1 MRGGSKKVAKAL
13 FFPGKIAEEL
23 LRNFSQISVLFGE
36 KKIADG
42 GQVDPA
48 RDVKV
53 IFCSYI
59 LTDSRVPNRRIGGQ
73 TFLKF
78 VSGKQQLSLKNLY
91 NQFFFKSHLKSRYP
105 WNIFTLV
112 L

>member
-1 MRGGSKKVAKAL
+1 M
-13 FFPGKIAEEL
+13 
-23 LRNFSQISVLFGE
+23 FGE

-59 LTDSRVPNRRIGGQ
+59 LTNYRVPIRRTIPNKHLGGR

-78 VSGKQQLSLKNLY
+78 VRVKN
-91 NQFFFKSHLKSRYP
+91 NN
-105 WNIFTLV
+105 NI
-112 L
+112 

>member
-59 LTDSRVPNRRIGGQ
+59 LTNSRVPIRRTIPNKHLGGR

-78 VSGKQQLSLKNLY
+78 VRVKKQLHIASLSLNE
-91 NQFFFKSHLKSRYP
+91 
-105 WNIFTLV
+105 
-112 L
+112 

>member
-59 LTDSRVPNRRIGGQ
+59 LANSRVPIRRTIPNKHLGGR

-78 VSGKQQLSLKNLY
+78 VRVKKQLHIASLT
-91 NQFFFKSHLKSRYP
+91 H
-105 WNIFTLV
+105 
-112 L
+112 

>member
-59 LTDSRVPNRRIGGQ
+59 LTNYRVPNRRIIPNKRIGAK

-78 VSGKQQLSLKNLY
+78 VRVKKNY
-91 NQFFFKSHLKSRYP
+91 
-105 WNIFTLV
+105 I
-112 L
+112 